1 MARDDLT
8 VAVGLEL
15 ACWDVAEFADFPVPL
30 PIQEAYVAK
39 VQELGGE
46 VPVRKDDKDD
56 HCSLCGTALPAAKEW
71 IESLRAKEWRPPAPN
86 VLPDFSERREE

>member
-46 VPVRKDDKDD
+46 VPVCNDDKDD
-56 HCSLCGTALPAAKEW
+56 HFSLCGTALPAAKEW
-71 IESLRAKEWRPPAPN
+71 IESPSAKEWRPPAPN
-86 VLPDFSERREE
+86 VLPDFSEM